1 MLLTIK
7 DVCELN
13 EGALEIRISDGIE
26 RIDEDTLDLKAGD
39 KFLKHSYLT
48 KGMKELVNEGFK
60 RLSGSGGGRPVF
72 RLKQA
77 MGGGKT
83 HLIKTMAFLARHP
96 SLREEYFPEANSR
109 YKFDSAKVAFFNGR
123 EQPNDFFWGR
133 VADQLGKKGVFK
145 EGTHAPG
152 EEDWHKLFDSL
163 EGPALILL
171 DEMPTYFGYYR
182 TQVLGDGTVADV
194 AGRAFANMLSA
205 AIGRKDICIVV
216 SDLEASH
223 ADGTQIIDR
232 ALDSARKELGR
243 VEVNITPVDLSG
255 DETYAILK
263 KRLFAKL
270 PSESEINHI
279 AESFGKSVEQAQKSK
294 TIDTQKTPE
303 QITLEVS
310 QTYPFHPQMKHL
322 FALFKENKEFQQT
335 RGLMELASR
344 LLKSVWDRKTND
356 VLLIGPQHF
365 DLSIDDVREKVTSI
379 SRLDDA
385 IAKDIYSD
393 DGGAHAQTIDA
404 NNGNDAAT
412 QVANLVL
419 ISSLSTAVNPIKGL
433 TNSEALEC
441 LATPNADLSFFQVAI
456 ESLTTSC
463 WYLHKSAE
471 GRIYFDKLENLTKML
486 TGLAEKAP
494 EPKVHELVANRLRSS
509 FEPRTRRAY
518 QKVLALPRI
527 DEIQADVQSGRVLAI
542 ITPDSKLPPEEI
554 TKLFEVMQRKN
565 NLLVL
570 SGEKSFEVGKLY
582 EAARQVYAAEQA
594 AAAGKVKRGDPQWE
608 EFEDLKG
615 KYELHF
621 SGVIKSLFDRL
632 LVPRQ
637 RQGSDP
643 KLEAMPLE
651 QVGSTT
657 DGEAQIEAT
666 LTRNPIKLYLDW
678 TDPAKF
684 SGIRTRIERLFGN
697 QDEVAWNDV
706 KDKIQSDCSMYFLVP
721 GDLDKIKLRA
731 VNEGLWEDLQNGW
744 ISKKPKPKTSGV
756 LVTQTGAMNDSGETT
771 LSISVVNANPETTH
785 IHYCEDGEVSEESP
799 KLDDPSR
806 LITKALSV
814 AFLAIDMSGRT
825 EKGKPYIWKNKLKIQ
840 FDVSPIKG
848 SKRKVRINVLPRAN
862 LIKYTLDGSEPRN
875 GQVYAEPFQIDDRP
889 TMLLVFA
896 EDLGLEEKQQFQIP
910 SGIEDAPG
918 APKNE
923 PPLSRPIIYPAS
935 KMLQLNTRDTVYICL
950 NKAIERDIEF
960 EEFRIMTQQ
969 GQESA
974 QFAITGQ
981 LIKAERVNEI
991 MKTLFEKFLP
1001 EATLLFQFKSAH
1013 FKSGQDLV
1021 DLANAVGMS
1030 YSDGDWKEA

>member
-1 MLLTIK
+1 MLPTIK
-7 DVCELN
+7 DVCVLN
-13 EGALEIRISDGIE
+13 EGALDIRISDGIE
-26 RIDEDTLDLKAGD
+26 RIDEDTLDLSAGE

-60 RLSGSGGGRPVF
+60 RLSGSSGGRPVF

-96 SLREEYFPEANSR
+96 SLRNEYFPEAASR
-109 YKFDSAKVAFFNGR
+109 FVFDSAKVAFFNGR

-133 VADQLGKKGVFK
+133 IADQLGHKGIFQ
-145 EGTHAPG
+145 EGAHSPG
-152 EEDWHKLFDSL
+152 EEHWHSLFDRLS
-163 EGPALILL
+163 GPALILL

-205 AIGRKDICIVV
+205 AIGRKDICILV

-232 ALDSARKELGR
+232 ALENARKELSR

-263 KRLFAKL
+263 KRLFSKL
-270 PSESEINHI
+270 PSETEVNHI
-279 AESFGKSVEQAQKSK
+279 AESFGKAIEQAQKSK
-294 TIDTQKTPE
+294 TIDNQKTPE
-303 QITLEVS
+303 QITLEVA

-344 LLKSVWDRKTND
+344 LLRSVWDRKSND

-365 DLSIDDVREKVTSI
+365 DLSIDDVREKVISI

-385 IAKDIYSD
+385 IAKDIFSD

-433 TNSEALEC
+433 TTSEVLEC
-441 LATPNADLSFFQVAI
+441 LATPNADLSFFQSAI
-456 ESLTTSC
+456 ESLTTSS
-463 WYLHKSAE
+463 WYLHRSAE

-494 EPKVHELVANRLRSS
+494 EPKVHELVANRLRIS
-509 FEPRTRRAY
+509 FEPKTKRAY

-554 TKLFEVMQRKN
+554 LKLFDVMPRKN

-621 SGVIKSLFDRL
+621 NGVIKSLFDRL

-637 RQGSDP
+637 RPGSEP

-666 LTRNPIKLYLDW
+666 LTRDPIKLYLDW

-697 QDEVAWNDV
+697 QDEVAWNDI

-721 GDLDKIKLRA
+721 GDLDKIKSRA
-731 VNEGLWEDLQNGW
+731 VNEVLWEDLQNGW

-756 LVTQTGAMNDSGETT
+756 LVTPTGQMNDGGETT
-771 LSISVVNANPETTH
+771 LSISVINANPETTH

-806 LITKALSV
+806 LVTKALSV
-814 AFLAIDMSGRT
+814 AFLAIDISGRT
-825 EKGKPYIWKNKLKIQ
+825 EKGKPFIWKNDLKVQ

-848 SKRKVRINVLPRAN
+848 TNRKVKINVLPKAS

-875 GQVYAEPFQIDDRP
+875 GETYKEPFQIDEKSA
-889 TMLLVFA
+889 MLLVFA
-896 EDLGLEEKQQFQIP
+896 EDSGLEKKQQFQIP
-910 SGIEDAPG
+910 SGAEG
-918 APKNE
+918 SSETTRSE
-923 PPLSRPIIYPAS
+923 PPLSKPVVYPAS
-935 KMLQLNTRDTVYICL
+935 KMQQLNTREAVYLCM
-950 NKAIERDIEF
+950 NKAIERDVEF
-960 EEFRIMTQQ
+960 EEFRVVTQQ

-974 QFAITGQ
+974 QFGINGQ
-981 LIKAERVNEI
+981 LIKAAKVNQI
-991 MKTLFEKFLP
+991 MESFFENFSP

-1021 DLANAVGMS
+1021 DLANSVGLN
-1030 YSDGDWKEA
+1030 YSNGDWKEI

>member
-1 MLLTIK
+1 MLPTIK
-7 DVCELN
+7 DICELN

-60 RLSGSGGGRPVF
+60 RLSGSVGGRPVF

-96 SLREEYFPEANSR
+96 SLRDEYFPEAASR
-109 YKFDSAKVAFFNGR
+109 YKFESAKVAFFNGR

-133 VADQLGKKGVFK
+133 VADQLGKKGAFK
-145 EGTHAPG
+145 EGTYAPG

-163 EGPALILL
+163 DGPALILL

-279 AESFGKSVEQAQKSK
+279 AESFGKAVEQAQKSK
-294 TIDTQKTPE
+294 TIETQKTPE

-365 DLSIDDVREKVTSI
+365 DLSIDDVREKVISI

-441 LATPNADLSFFQVAI
+441 LATPNADLSFFQTAI
-456 ESLTTSC
+456 ESLATSC

-494 EPKVHELVANRLRSS
+494 EPKVHDLVANRLKNS
-509 FEPRTRRAY
+509 FEPKTKRAY
-518 QKVLALPRI
+518 QKVLALPRV
-527 DEIQADVQSGRVLAI
+527 DEIQADVQAGRVLAI

-554 TKLFEVMQRKN
+554 SKLFEVMARKN

-621 SGVIKSLFDRL
+621 SGVIKSLFDKL

-637 RQGSDP
+637 RTGSEP
-643 KLEAMPLE
+643 KLEPMPLE

-666 LTRNPIKLYLDW
+666 LTRDPIKLYLDW

-697 QDEVAWNDV
+697 QDEVSWADI

-721 GDLDKIKLRA
+721 GDLDKIKSRA
-731 VNEGLWEDLQNGW
+731 INEGLWEDLQNGW

-756 LVTQTGAMNDSGETT
+756 LVSAGSMNDDGETV
-771 LSISVVNANPETTH
+771 LSISVVNSNPETTH
-785 IHYCEDGEVSEESP
+785 IHYCEDGEVSAESP
-799 KLDDPSR
+799 KLEDPSR
-806 LITKALSV
+806 LATKALSV
-814 AFLAIDMSGRT
+814 AFLAVDISGRT
-825 EKGKPYIWKNKLKIQ
+825 EVGKPYIWKNELKIQ
-840 FDVSPIKG
+840 FEVSPIKG
-848 SKRKVRINVLPRAN
+848 VKRKVKINVLPKAAVV
-862 LIKYTLDGSEPRN
+862 KYSLDGSEPRN
-875 GQVYAEPFQIDDRP
+875 GSEYKAPFEVDEKSG
-889 TMLLVFA
+889 MLLVFA
-896 EDLGLEEKQQFQIP
+896 EDSGLEKKQQFSIP
-910 SGIEDAPG
+910 SGAEGGSDVPRS
-918 APKNE
+918 E
-923 PPLSRPIIYPAS
+923 PPLSKPVFFPIS
-935 KMLQLNTRDTVYICL
+935 KMHQLNTRDAVYL
-950 NKAIERDIEF
+950 FLGKAIERDVEF
-960 EEFRIMTQQ
+960 EEFRVMTQQ
-969 GQESA
+969 GQGSA
-974 QFAITGQ
+974 QFGITGQ
-981 LIKAERVNEI
+981 LIKAERVNQI
-991 MKTLFEKFLP
+991 MESLFENFSP
-1001 EATLLFQFKSAH
+1001 EATILFQFKSAH

-1021 DLANAVGMS
+1021 DLANTVGLN